1 MSAVPKL
8 SPWFPGSWRPG
19 LSGVYQRQHGGL
31 PHFSRWDGRF
41 WYSESATVE
50 GAADRA
56 WASRHQML
64 TWRGLA
70 EAPR

>member
-8 SPWFPGSWRPG
+8 SPWFPGSWWPG
-19 LSGVYQRQHGGL
+19 LPGVYQRQHGGL

-41 WYSESATVE
+41 WYGEAATVAD
-50 GAADRA
+50 AADRRVP
-56 WASRHQML
+56 SRHQMI

-70 EAPR
+70 EPPQ